1 VPINKKRKLRPKT
14 MDCVFLG
21 YAIHS
26 VGYRFLIINSS
37 VPEMAVDTIMK
48 SRDVTFFEDKFPMKI
63 NTPDMS
69 SNDSIFVPKSH
80 EPVIHANDETKEKF
94 LRRK

>member
-1 VPINKKRKLRPKT
+1 MREKKIKSFLSAHLGLFGKSERTNKQEAKAWTKT

-21 YAIHS
+21 YDIHS

-48 SRDVTFFEDKFPMKI
+48 SRDATFLKI
-63 NTPDMS
+63 NFP
-69 SNDSIFVPKSH
+69 
-80 EPVIHANDETKEKF
+80 
-94 LRRK
+94 